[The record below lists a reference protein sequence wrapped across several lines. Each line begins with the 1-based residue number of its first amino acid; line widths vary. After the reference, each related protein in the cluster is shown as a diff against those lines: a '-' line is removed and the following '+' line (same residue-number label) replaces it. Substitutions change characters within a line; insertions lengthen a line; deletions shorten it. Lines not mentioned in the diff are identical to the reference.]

1 MSEPSRITEL
11 EVQIAHQ
18 ARVIEE
24 LSDEIRRQGVA
35 IDRLQA
41 AVRGMEDRVETM
53 EPRPEITRP
62 PHY

>member
-1 MSEPSRITEL
+1 MSQESRLTEL
-11 EVQIAHQ
+11 EVLIAHQ

-24 LSDEIRRQGVA
+24 LSDEIRRQGTA

-41 AVRGMEDRVETM
+41 AFRSIDDRVQTM